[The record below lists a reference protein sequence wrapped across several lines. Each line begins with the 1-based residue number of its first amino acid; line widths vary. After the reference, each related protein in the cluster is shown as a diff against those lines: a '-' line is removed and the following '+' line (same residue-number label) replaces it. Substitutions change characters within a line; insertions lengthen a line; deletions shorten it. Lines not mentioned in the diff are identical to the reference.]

1 MTEIFGIL
9 NVTPDSFSDGG
20 KFDTVAAAVRHAEHM
35 LAAGATIIDIG
46 GESTRPGST
55 RVTPA
60 EEQRRILQVVRE
72 VSQLGA
78 VVSVDTLHASTAEL
92 ALAAGA
98 QIINDVSGGLH
109 DPAMYQIVA
118 AAGAKYVLGH
128 WRGIPDPQHRRS
140 NYDNVTAEVAA
151 QLNRLAN
158 AAQAAGVAPEKII
171 VDPGLGFDKTAAQCW
186 QLLHELGQLQQ
197 LGYPVLIGLSRK
209 RMIAAALQEVAV
221 DAAAA
226 LATKDLASAVANVL
240 AVQQGAWAVRTHD
253 VAATTQALAVWHN
266 FTAAVPRTVQ
276 PQTGARTVQP
286 QTGAPTVQ
294 PQTAVTTAAA
304 TVTAAVPNDTIFLSG
319 LEVYAHHGVFAAE
332 KTTGQTF
339 LIDAV
344 LELDF
349 AAGNAADEITRTV
362 NYGEVAAALHAAA
375 AADPVDL
382 LETLA
387 ERLAKVCLS
396 FTGVAAVTVT
406 VHKPEAPITVPFGD
420 VGITITR
427 RRPAATTTATAKEL
441 R

>member
-20 KFDTVAAAVRHAEHM
+20 KFDTVAAAVAHAEHM

-55 RVTPA
+55 RITPA

-109 DPAMYQIVA
+109 DPAMYQTVA

-140 NYDNVTAEVAA
+140 NYDNVTAEVTA
-151 QLNRLAN
+151 QLHRLAA
-158 AAQAAGVAPEKII
+158 AAQAAGVAPEQII

-209 RMIAAALQEVAV
+209 RMIAAALQEAAV
-221 DAAAA
+221 EAAAE
-226 LATKDLASAVANVL
+226 LAAKDLASAVANVL

-253 VAATTQALAVWHN
+253 VAATKQALAVWHN
-266 FTAAVPRTVQ
+266 FTAAVPLTAQ
-276 PQTGARTVQP
+276 LQTGARTVQP
-286 QTGAPTVQ
+286 QT
-294 PQTAVTTAAA
+294 AVPAAA
-304 TVTAAVPNDTIFLSG
+304 TVTTAATTVTAAAPNDTIFLSG

-362 NYGEVAAALHAAA
+362 NYGKVATALHAAA

-387 ERLAKVCLS
+387 ERLAAVCLS
-396 FTGVAAVTVT
+396 FAGVAAATVT

-427 RRPAATTTATAKEL
+427 RRPAAITTATAKEP